1 MKTLFRGSSGGFL
14 LARAG
19 GSFGPDIPRRGN
31 PRRRPL
37 PAPRPPSGGPG
48 WLRKIIA
55 ANSLSLANAIRRMT
69 VRACGTRFVTVD
81 EAQRLLGLARSIDR
95 WALRLVFDFKS

>member
-1 MKTLFRGSSGGFL
+1 
-14 LARAG
+14 
-19 GSFGPDIPRRGN
+19 
-31 PRRRPL
+31 L